1 MGAQDAYVDRATDP
15 EVVKHLVRM
24 QGTGASAP
32 TKENG
37 RGVTITRLGV
47 GNYRLTWAENPGN
60 FLGFT
65 EPGKQ
70 ATSSGALKNTT
81 VDAIAWDA
89 TNRRL
94 DIQLWSS
101 AGAARELAAAEWL
114 TLIVHFKRAGTSV

>member
-1 MGAQDAYVDRATDP
+1 MGQDAYNDQAS
-15 EVVKHLVRM
+15 EAYVVKHTVRM
-24 QGTGASAP
+24 QGTGATAP
-32 TKENG
+32 SKEFG

-47 GNYRLTWAENPGN
+47 GNYRLTWSDNPGN
-60 FLGFT
+60 FIGFA

-70 ATSSGALKNTT
+70 STAAGALKQCT

-114 TLIVHFKRAGTSV
+114 TLTIAFKRAGLVV